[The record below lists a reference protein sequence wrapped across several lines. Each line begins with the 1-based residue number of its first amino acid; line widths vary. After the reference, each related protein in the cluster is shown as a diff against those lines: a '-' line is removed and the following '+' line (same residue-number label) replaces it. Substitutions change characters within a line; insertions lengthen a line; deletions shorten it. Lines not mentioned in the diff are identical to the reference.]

1 MDDEKLTNYEYALE
15 IILGLPYSWYLWRCL
30 LEKQLFLK
38 GGNMA
43 HKIVCDRCGKM
54 FDPPKTESVMIMLNE
69 DGNMRVKDL
78 CDVCRES
85 LDAWWTKHTRC

>member
-1 MDDEKLTNYEYALE
+1 
-15 IILGLPYSWYLWRCL
+15 
-30 LEKQLFLK
+30 
-38 GGNMA
+38 MA